1 MSLQL
6 LESSE
11 LQVIALLS
19 LIGEMLTRF
28 FFAFQGA
35 IASKTVM
42 GVPFYGRTFNLVN
55 PHDARMGA
63 RSTKTGFPG
72 PYTKENG
79 FMGYNEI
86 CEAMQD
92 PDEVKNWVE
101 EWDETSAAPFAYN
114 GIKWVGYDNPKSLN
128 KKVSKR
134 DLTFSS

>member
-1 MSLQL
+1 
-6 LESSE
+6 
-11 LQVIALLS
+11 
-19 LIGEMLTRF
+19 
-28 FFAFQGA
+28 
-35 IASKTVM
+35 M

-128 KKVSKR
+128 KKVYRLRR
-134 DLTFSS
+134 DLTFHSGRKLVEIQKNFGKNPTTPS

>member
-1 MSLQL
+1 
-6 LESSE
+6 
-11 LQVIALLS
+11 
-19 LIGEMLTRF
+19 MLPRF

-92 PDEVKNWVE
+92 PDEVKDWVE

-128 KKVSKR
+128 KKVSKS
-134 DLTFSS
+134 DLTFST